1 MKTVIMPHPVLLP
14 ISTDY
19 KEGSNFEIEIEKEPT
34 HTLDGMIVMTVNFN
48 LESKF
53 IESLIKKDKAKL
65 CMVVKC
71 VKTNSRRMLEKDVGV
86 NEIKLP
92 LSEYF
97 DSITLSSYVTTTAPI
112 NKFKSSEHH
121 HEFSNVNVSVP
132 TGAILARA
140 SDKILK
146 IDSLQTIKAAIQF
159 STRNDLKDWEYRVDV
174 SGDYI
179 KIFMN
184 TDTLRE
190 AKNVRHSND
199 KALFPSLYTVTLIQ
213 AIQTIEEYDTKE
225 WAKALRKT
233 LEGYGI
239 KINDELKKDAYMHVQ
254 KLLKYPS
261 MSVQESNDN
270 D

>member
-14 ISTDY
+14 IGTDY
-19 KEGSNFEIEIEKEPT
+19 KEGLSFEIKIEKEPT
-34 HTLDGMIVMTVNFN
+34 HTLDGTIVMTVNFD
-48 LESKF
+48 LKSKF
-53 IESLIKKDKAKL
+53 IENLIKKGKAKL
-65 CMVVKC
+65 YVVIKC
-71 VKTNSRRMLEKDVGV
+71 VKTNSRRMLVKNVGV
-86 NEIKLP
+86 NEISLP

-112 NKFKSSEHH
+112 SKFESSEHH

-146 IDSLQTIKAAIQF
+146 IDSLQTIKAAIRF
-159 STRNDLKDWEYRVDV
+159 STENSLKDWEYIVDV
-174 SGDYI
+174 TGDYI
-179 KIFMN
+179 NIFMN
-184 TDTLRE
+184 ADTRRE
-190 AKNVRHSND
+190 ANYVRHSND

-213 AIQTIEEYDTKE
+213 AIQSIEEKSNKK
-225 WAKALRKT
+225 WADALKKT

-239 KINDELKKDAYMHVQ
+239 KINDDLKKDAYKHVQ

-261 MSVQESNDN
+261 MSVQESNDS